1 MTSTATTSYV
11 GTVTLSQLKRWRRGP
26 DTRGGFFCVYSYV
39 LFPIQ
44 LEDGRRLWLRPWGCA
59 PAYRF
64 CGGIGPVMDS
74 VSLFVDK

>member
-1 MTSTATTSYV
+1 M
-11 GTVTLSQLKRWRRGP
+11 
-26 DTRGGFFCVYSYV
+26 RGGDFCVYSYV

-44 LEDGRRLWLRPWGCA
+44 LEDGRRLWPRPWGCA